1 MDSKNNQKIKNYLAL
16 AGGITSAFTAANAQ
30 VVYTDVNPDY
40 LLTGNFNSYS
50 LDLNNDSFEDF
61 TLTAIDTLIS
71 YVSSGYT
78 YNAQITGAALRNPVL
93 SNSWLINTSS
103 GLPNPL
109 SQGDN
114 IGNSGFFA
122 SSYSSSVGVP
132 IVAQFDYE
140 YLLNGVTI
148 SSYNSTF
155 GDFSFDQE
163 GILGLKFNI
172 NGSIHYG
179 WARIEVTS
187 SGSISIKDY
196 AYESTPDSS
205 IIAGDNGSGLVGV
218 SSNLD
223 DIEITMLNNNLQVLN
238 NSSYKELQLTV
249 TNISGQTV
257 INSQLNNSTET
268 IGMNEFASGIYLVKV
283 NSESKSYIKKIY
295 VR

>member
-71 YVSSGYT
+71 YLSSGYT

-103 GLPNPL
+103 GLPTPL

-132 IVAQFDYE
+132 IIAQFDYE

-205 IIAGDNGSGLVGV
+205 IIAGDNGSGLVGI

-223 DIEITMLNNNLQVLN
+223 GVEVTMLNNNLQVLN

-257 INSQLNNSTET
+257 INSQLNNPTET
-268 IGMNEFASGIYLVKV
+268 IGMNEFASGIYLAKV

>member
-71 YVSSGYT
+71 YLSSGYT

-103 GLPNPL
+103 GLPTPL

-132 IVAQFDYE
+132 IIAQFDYE

-205 IIAGDNGSGLVGV
+205 IIAGDNGSGLVGI

-223 DIEITMLNNNLQVLN
+223 GVKLTMLNNNLQVLN

-257 INSQLNNSTET
+257 INSQLNNPTET
-268 IGMNEFASGIYLVKV
+268 IGMNEFASGIYLAKV
-283 NSESKSYIKKIY
+283 NSESKFYIKKIY